1 MVHTNQIWLND
12 KILSTTTS
20 DIIYLWTAAIKQQFL
35 VPLGWSLSTIK
46 KIMFSNQ
53 EEDEILHIDELS
65 NALKGTSGSGLL
77 PQRPEEILQSTTDAE
92 EWHLEVE
99 RVAPQLKVTVRVDA
113 RDWRTHLEQVLDFW
127 TIQFLMRLFV
137 FHLVHHLTIKCIC
150 LFFFCIVFM
159 IEI

>member
-1 MVHTNQIWLND
+1 
-12 KILSTTTS
+12 
-20 DIIYLWTAAIKQQFL
+20 
-35 VPLGWSLSTIK
+35 
-46 KIMFSNQ
+46 MFSNQ

-113 RDWRTHLEQVLDFW
+113 RDWRTHLEQVLDLF

-137 FHLVHHLTIKCIC
+137 FHLVHHLTIKYIC
-150 LFFFCIVFM
+150 LFFFCIEYL
-159 IEI
+159 IEIEIHFLLFGYSSVLNSTTFILTNDLLHLLR

>member
-1 MVHTNQIWLND
+1 
-12 KILSTTTS
+12 
-20 DIIYLWTAAIKQQFL
+20 
-35 VPLGWSLSTIK
+35 
-46 KIMFSNQ
+46 MFSNQ

-113 RDWRTHLEQVLDFW
+113 RDWRTHLEQVLDLF